1 MRYNSPPAIRHS
13 LLLLAI
19 PLLAL
24 LIAGFSALFSLET
37 PANASSLTEIA
48 ELLAHPE
55 QYDHQD
61 VVVAGK
67 VTNVQLATNRQGQ
80 PAYGFLLQDQAGT
93 LKVISLG
100 QLEVREGDFVIVE
113 GVFSRLRQVGRVI
126 VYNEIKALSV
136 KPLNRLDPDSI
147 KKNRSLSA
155 TAAARQSSMGAGPR
169 LFWRMAG
176 ASTSITASCPPST
189 PRTTAKRF

>member
-1 MRYNSPPAIRHS
+1 MPTPPSAIRPS
-13 LLLLAI
+13 L
-19 PLLAL
+19 PLLAVTL
-24 LIAGFSALFSLET
+24 LILVTTGLSTSFSLE
-37 PANASSLTEIA
+37 PSANASSLTEIA

-136 KPLNRLDPDSI
+136 KPLNRLDPD
-147 KKNRSLSA
+147 LV
-155 TAAARQSSMGAGPR
+155 G
-169 LFWRMAG
+169 
-176 ASTSITASCPPST
+176 
-189 PRTTAKRF
+189 